1 MSEPRYFDRAVSW
14 NGHYFPAWSRE
25 DGTLVDLRLFGKG
38 QTDAYGF
45 LGGELEF
52 QPSKLRELGIPEE
65 ILAAAGESK
74 PPGFVLL
81 S

>member
-1 MSEPRYFDRAVSW
+1 MSEPRYFDCAVRW

-25 DGTLVDLRLFGKG
+25 DGTLIDLRLFGEG
-38 QTDAYGF
+38 QSDAYGF

-65 ILAAAGESK
+65 ILAAASQSK

>member
-1 MSEPRYFDRAVSW
+1 
-14 NGHYFPAWSRE
+14 
-25 DGTLVDLRLFGKG
+25 LRLFGKG
-38 QTDAYGF
+38 QTDVYGF

-52 QPSKLRELGIPEE
+52 QPSKLRELRIPEE